1 MKVGFIGQSLD
12 KLSSCLRF
20 WNRTVDP
27 EWMEQRLEEVRA
39 MDPQR
44 NAETTPP
51 DGEYVDLC
59 CIWAI
64 EFYTPGQMDSLRQ
77 NLLNFESETLRS
89 MHTSWDTRS
98 NLQEMLRSP
107 MGGGWVDLGIWT
119 PKDSSMRP
127 WIQHREVN
135 LPEGVAYAQGK
146 VLAVSPSIIAVV
158 VCFVFDETFS
168 NQLDLALRQDRQTYG
183 VHYPGGIRYHDPA
196 NQKAE
201 SIYRIREAMSHRA
214 AAWFE
219 TNIPGVFSSG
229 VLAGPIPTCELVT
242 LRLGDPFPEP
252 RKYDFRESQYLFAL
266 GFAYDTDAWLD
277 TAVPAL
283 KFGDNIR
290 SEAGPLHHSAI
301 AINEQRWLDANIEG
315 YGQDPRG
322 ALLNYTSHFMP
333 EVVCMWAL
341 WALVRGYNE
350 RVNMVRNSSDFRIAD
365 RKNAQM
371 IWQRFQSHITDL
383 SDVEAVSS
391 DLLDESFPP
400 WNIGHIVR
408 QFKPCREFPNTE
420 NPDLRTRLVYAITNR
435 AKWLRSAEQ
444 SLMTQLTSL
453 GSTVAAYENVR
464 LQKTVARLTWVIV
477 ILTILTVPTSIKTL
491 LDAGWFSGGFDWIQN
506 LVSLVAAHL
515 SERT

>member
-59 CIWAI
+59 CMWAI

-252 RKYDFRESQYLFAL
+252 
-266 GFAYDTDAWLD
+266 
-277 TAVPAL
+277 
-283 KFGDNIR
+283 
-290 SEAGPLHHSAI
+290 
-301 AINEQRWLDANIEG
+301 
-315 YGQDPRG
+315 
-322 ALLNYTSHFMP
+322 
-333 EVVCMWAL
+333 
-341 WALVRGYNE
+341 
-350 RVNMVRNSSDFRIAD
+350 
-365 RKNAQM
+365 
-371 IWQRFQSHITDL
+371 
-383 SDVEAVSS
+383 
-391 DLLDESFPP
+391 
-400 WNIGHIVR
+400 
-408 QFKPCREFPNTE
+408 
-420 NPDLRTRLVYAITNR
+420 
-435 AKWLRSAEQ
+435 
-444 SLMTQLTSL
+444 
-453 GSTVAAYENVR
+453 STISR
-464 LQKTVARLTWVIV
+464 
-477 ILTILTVPTSIKTL
+477 
-491 LDAGWFSGGFDWIQN
+491 
-506 LVSLVAAHL
+506 
-515 SERT
+515 